1 MAALVPLAPWLHIDW
16 MLVVG
21 LGWLAVGVAG
31 VLAMHRLAFVAHLL
45 FPLGGLL
52 GLVLFGVS
60 LDALLGTPEVAV
72 LPIGLPSLPFHLSL
86 IHI

>member
-16 MLVVG
+16 MLAVG

-52 GLVLFGVS
+52 GLVLFVLTFAVNS
-60 LDALLGTPEVAV
+60 VARAAV
-72 LPIGLPSLPFHLSL
+72 AGKAHA
-86 IHI
+86 